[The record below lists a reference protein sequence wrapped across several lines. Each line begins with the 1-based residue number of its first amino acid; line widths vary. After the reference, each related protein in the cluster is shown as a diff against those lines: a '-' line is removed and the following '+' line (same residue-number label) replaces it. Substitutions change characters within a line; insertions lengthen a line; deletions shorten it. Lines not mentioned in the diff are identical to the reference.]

1 MNMHKYFVRH
11 DVMAF
16 PHYLKLTMLILLAA
30 LLQISIL
37 PRVWFFRIKPDLLL
51 ILVLLRAMNSRSM
64 QEIVFL
70 CLGCGLVKDIFAFRF
85 FGLNALMMSLSALGV
100 YSIFQILN
108 KELKGI
114 KFSILILVTLVNYIA
129 LTIIFGRPYI
139 LTGFLEAIVNCLFLP
154 FLDIVYDFLS
164 PSAGNAY
171 K

>member
-1 MNMHKYFVRH
+1 MDR
-11 DVMAF
+11 AF
-16 PHYLKLTMLILLAA
+16 AHYLKLGVFILLLA

-37 PRVWFFRIKPDLLL
+37 PRVWLFRIKPDLLL
-51 ILVLLRAMNSRSM
+51 ILVLLTAINSRSVP
-64 QEIVFL
+64 EIVFL
-70 CLGCGLVKDIFAFRF
+70 SLGCGLVKDICAFRL

-100 YSIFQILN
+100 YGIFQILN

-154 FLDIVYDFLS
+154 LVNIVYDFLVVKDA
-164 PSAGNAY
+164 AGNAY